1 MIKYIGSK
9 RTLLPSLVGIL
20 RAFPELRHVA
30 DVFAGTSR
38 VGHACKRAGLRVT
51 ANDHNAYAHCLA
63 QCYVE
68 ADREDVEAEAEALL
82 RELSALPGRPGWFT
96 ETYCVRSRFLQPH
109 NGERV
114 DAIREEI
121 ERKGLPPVLRA
132 VVLTS
137 LMEAADRVDS
147 TCGLQMAYVKQWAP
161 RSFNTLELRMPAVL
175 PRVAAGPCRALRM
188 DANAAVRELDV
199 DVAYLDPPYNQH
211 SYLSNYHVW
220 ESLVLWDAPEVYG
233 VACKR
238 VDCRDRKSEYN
249 SKRRHVAAFAD
260 LVAAVQAPLLVVSFN
275 NEGYQAR
282 EDLER
287 LLSAHGEVFVITTD
301 FKRYVGAQI
310 GIYNPAGA
318 KVGTISH
325 LRNVEHIYLVARPAL
340 QERVP
345 DALERLRWLTA
356 QPPAAARPASTSAI
370 K

>member
-1 MIKYIGSK
+1 MIKYLGSK
-9 RTLLPSLVGIL
+9 RTLLPSLLGVL

-38 VGHACKRAGLRVT
+38 VGHACKQAGLRVT

-68 ADREDVEAEAEALL
+68 ADLEDVQADAQRLL
-82 RELSALPGRPGWFT
+82 PELAALPGQPGWFT
-96 ETYCVRSRFLQPH
+96 ETYCLRSRFFQPH

-114 DAIREEI
+114 DAIRAEI
-121 ERKGLPPVLRA
+121 ERKGLPPLLRA

-161 RSFNTLELRMPAVL
+161 RSFNALQLRMPAVL
-175 PRVAAGPCRALRM
+175 PRVAGGPCRALRM
-188 DANAAVRELDV
+188 DANAAVRELDAE
-199 DVAYLDPPYNQH
+199 VAYIDPPYNQH
-211 SYLSNYHVW
+211 SYLSNYHIW

-238 VDCRDRKSEYN
+238 VDCRQRKSDYN
-249 SKRRHVAAFAD
+249 SKRRHAEAFAE
-260 LVAAVQAPLLVVSFN
+260 LVGSITAPLLVVSFN

-282 EDLER
+282 EQLER
-287 LLSAHGEVFVITTD
+287 LLSDHGEVFVITTD

-310 GIYNPAGA
+310 GIYNPAGD
-318 KVGTISH
+318 KVGTVSH
-325 LRNVEHIYLVARPAL
+325 LRNEEHIYLVARPQL
-340 QERVP
+340 PERVP
-345 DALERLRWLTA
+345 DALDRLRRLTTA
-356 QPPAAARPASTSAI
+356 TA
-370 K
+370 

>member
-9 RTLLPSLVGIL
+9 RTLLPSLLGVL
-20 RAFPELRHVA
+20 RAFPELQHVA

-38 VGHACKRAGLRVT
+38 VGHACKGAGLRVT
-51 ANDHNAYAHCLA
+51 ANDHNAFAHCLA

-68 ADREDVEAEAEALL
+68 TDREDVERPAEQLL
-82 RELSALPGRPGWFT
+82 RELAALPGRPGWFT
-96 ETYCVRSRFLQPH
+96 ETYCTRSRFFQPH

-114 DAIREEI
+114 DAIRDAI
-121 ERKGLPPVLRA
+121 ERKALPPLLRA

-161 RSFNTLELRMPAVL
+161 RSFKALELRMPAVP

-199 DVAYLDPPYNQH
+199 DVAYIDPPYNQH
-211 SYLSNYHVW
+211 SYLSNYHIW
-220 ESLVLWDAPEVYG
+220 ESLVLWDAPAVYG

-238 VDCRDRKSEYN
+238 EDCRERKSDYN
-249 SKRRHVAAFAD
+249 SKRRHVDAFAD
-260 LVAAVQAPLLVVSFN
+260 LVAAVRAPLLVVSFN
-275 NEGYQAR
+275 NEGYQTR
-282 EDLER
+282 EQLER
-287 LLSAHGEVFVITTD
+287 LLSAHGDVFVITTD

-318 KVGTISH
+318 KVGTVSH
-325 LRNVEHIYLVARPAL
+325 LRNEEHIYLVARPPL
-340 QERVP
+340 CERVP
-345 DALERLRWLTA
+345 DALDRLRRLAAPPPELTL
-356 QPPAAARPASTSAI
+356 
-370 K
+370 

>member
-9 RTLLPSLVGIL
+9 RTLLPSLLGVL
-20 RAFPELRHVA
+20 RAFPELRHVL

-38 VGHACKRAGLRVT
+38 VGHACKRAGLQVT

-68 ADREDVEAEAEALL
+68 ADREDVEGPASALL
-82 RELSALPGRPGWFT
+82 RELAALPGRPGWFT
-96 ETYCVRSRFLQPH
+96 ETYCVRSRFFQPH
-109 NGERV
+109 NGERI

-121 ERKGLPPVLRA
+121 ERKALPPLLRA
-132 VVLTS
+132 VLLTS

-161 RSFNTLELRMPAVL
+161 RSFHPLELRMPDVP
-175 PRVAAGPCRALRM
+175 PRAAAGPCRALSL
-188 DANAAVRELDV
+188 DANAAVRELEA
-199 DVAYLDPPYNQH
+199 DVAYIDPPYNQH

-220 ESLVLWDAPEVYG
+220 ESLVRWDAPAVYG

-238 VDCRDRKSEYN
+238 VDCRERKSAYN
-249 SKRRHVAAFAD
+249 SKRQHVAAFDD
-260 LVAAVQAPLLVVSFN
+260 LVAAVRAPLLMVSYS

-282 EDLER
+282 EDLEQR
-287 LLSAHGEVFVITTD
+287 LSAHGDVLVITTD

-318 KVGTISH
+318 KVGTVSH
-325 LRNVEHIYLVARPAL
+325 LRNEEHIYLVARPSL
-340 QERVP
+340 RERVP
-345 DALERLRWLTA
+345 DALDRLRSIA
-356 QPPAAARPASTSAI
+356 APPVG
-370 K
+370 

>member
-1 MIKYIGSK
+1 MCI
-9 RTLLPSLVGIL
+9 R
-20 RAFPELRHVA
+20 
-30 DVFAGTSR
+30 
-38 VGHACKRAGLRVT
+38 
-51 ANDHNAYAHCLA
+51 
-63 QCYVE
+63 
-68 ADREDVEAEAEALL
+68 DR
-82 RELSALPGRPGWFT
+82 
-96 ETYCVRSRFLQPH
+96 
-109 NGERV
+109 
-114 DAIREEI
+114 
-121 ERKGLPPVLRA
+121 
-132 VVLTS
+132 
-137 LMEAADRVDS
+137 
-147 TCGLQMAYVKQWAP
+147 
-161 RSFNTLELRMPAVL
+161 
-175 PRVAAGPCRALRM
+175 
-188 DANAAVRELDV
+188 
-199 DVAYLDPPYNQH
+199 H

-249 SKRRHVAAFAD
+249 SKRRHVAVFAD

-340 QERVP
+340 CERVP

-370 K
+370 EP

>member
-9 RTLLPSLVGIL
+9 RTLLPSLVGVL

-68 ADREDVEAEAEALL
+68 ADREDVEAEAEPLL
-82 RELSALPGRPGWFT
+82 RELGALPGRPGWFT
-96 ETYCVRSRFLQPH
+96 ETYCVRSRFFQPH

-121 ERKGLPPVLRA
+121 ERKGLPPRLRA

-161 RSFNTLELRMPAVL
+161 RSFNALELRMPAVL

-188 DANAAVRELDV
+188 DANAAVRELTDV

-238 VDCRDRKSEYN
+238 VDCRERKSEYN

-310 GIYNPAGA
+310 GIYSPAGA
-318 KVGTISH
+318 KVGTVSH
-325 LRNVEHIYLVARPAL
+325 LRNEEHIYLVAHPSL
-340 QERVP
+340 HERVP
-345 DALERLRWLTA
+345 DALDRLRRLAQAPGTA
-356 QPPAAARPASTSAI
+356 TP
-370 K
+370 